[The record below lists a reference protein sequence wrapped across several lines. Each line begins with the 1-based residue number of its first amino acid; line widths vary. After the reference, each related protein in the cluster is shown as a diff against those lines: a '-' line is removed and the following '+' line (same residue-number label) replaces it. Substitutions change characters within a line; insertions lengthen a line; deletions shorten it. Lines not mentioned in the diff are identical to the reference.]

1 MINIENKLPVIIFL
15 IVFNVLSY
23 FAGHKD
29 GQNDNYFLG
38 TVYLS
43 IILLMGLGAYV
54 YHSYLGYL
62 K

>member
-1 MINIENKLPVIIFL
+1 MINKNNIDIIIFFV
-15 IVFNVLSY
+15 VFNVLSY

-38 TVYLS
+38 AMYLS
-43 IILLMGLGAYV
+43 IILLMGLGAFV
-54 YHSYLGYL
+54 HHSYLGYL

>member
-1 MINIENKLPVIIFL
+1 MINENNVSIIIFF
-15 IVFNVLSY
+15 IVFNILSY

-29 GQNDNYFLG
+29 GQNDDYFLG
-38 TVYLS
+38 AMSLS
-43 IILLMGLGAYV
+43 IILLMGLGACA

>member
-1 MINIENKLPVIIFL
+1 MINENNIDIIIFF

-38 TVYLS
+38 TMYLS
-43 IILLMGLGAYV
+43 IVLLMGLGACV
-54 YHSYLGYL
+54 YRSYLGYL

>member
-1 MINIENKLPVIIFL
+1 MISKNNIDIIIFF

-29 GQNDNYFLG
+29 GQNDDYVLG
-38 TVYLS
+38 IMYLS
-43 IILLMGLGAYV
+43 IVVFMGLGACV

-62 K
+62 I

>member
-1 MINIENKLPVIIFL
+1 MINENNVSIIIFFV
-15 IVFNVLSY
+15 VFNVLSY

-38 TVYLS
+38 TMYLS
-43 IILLMGLGAYV
+43 IVLLMGLGACAYRA
-54 YHSYLGYL
+54 YLGYL

>member
-1 MINIENKLPVIIFL
+1 MINENNVSIIIFFV
-15 IVFNVLSY
+15 IFNVLSY

-38 TVYLS
+38 AMYLS
-43 IILLMGLGAYV
+43 IVLLMGLGACA
-54 YHSYLGYL
+54 YHAYLGFA

>member
-1 MINIENKLPVIIFL
+1 MINKNNIDIIIFFV
-15 IVFNVLSY
+15 VFNVLSY

-29 GQNDNYFLG
+29 GQNDDYVLG
-38 TVYLS
+38 IVYLS
-43 IILLMGLGAYV
+43 IMLFMGFGACA

>member
-1 MINIENKLPVIIFL
+1 MINKNNIDIIIFFV
-15 IVFNVLSY
+15 VFNVLSY

-29 GQNDNYFLG
+29 GQNDDYFLG
-38 TVYLS
+38 AMYLS
-43 IILLMGLGAYV
+43 IILLMGLGAFV

>member
-1 MINIENKLPVIIFL
+1 MINENNIGIIIFF

-29 GQNDNYFLG
+29 GQNDDYVLG
-38 TVYLS
+38 IIYLS
-43 IILLMGLGAYV
+43 IVVFMGLGACV

>member
-1 MINIENKLPVIIFL
+1 MINENNIGIIIFF

-38 TVYLS
+38 TMYLS
-43 IILLMGLGAYV
+43 IILLMGLGACV
-54 YHSYLGYL
+54 YYSYLGYL